1 MTNKE
6 MNEKLTRILEIIEEI
21 DDIKGQMNM
30 AFKTMFTVAVC
41 YADENPNL
49 KSAIIEALDRAH
61 ALLVDAVKHPEQY
74 KQQPSAEAKA

>member
-41 YADENPNL
+41 HADKNPNL
-49 KSAIIEALDRAH
+49 KSAIIEVLDRAH
-61 ALLVDAVKHPEQY
+61 ALLVDAVEHPEHY